1 MVQPLLDF
9 CLNEPERVISIEVT
23 DAQAKEG
30 VVKVTII
37 IIIIIIVC
45 HLPYHHISKTKI
57 IIIWCLVCHW
67 PPFACWARMWGCP
80 CICLLVLLPSIII
93 LLLMDNIFILMVIII
108 IFMVIIVV
116 LMVMNMVSMNCWC
129 YVDNYHIMIT
139 TSILCYQSTAT
150 HSPSRPSC
158 AGCLWRQSGHSW
170 PCTGCSTFSSSISTT
185 FWNSPAGLL
194 ILRSGQKNERFRTD
208 SSWCYHFF
216 QKMSAN
222 GIKCQWQQN
231 EKMSIFRSGQE
242 SWSCDD
248 RLQNHESHQNLW
260 ENLLLY
266 YDYQGWK

>member
-37 IIIIIIVC
+37 IIIIFIVC

-129 YVDNYHIMIT
+129 YIDNYHIMIT
-139 TSILCYQSTAT
+139 TSILCYQSTAS
-150 HSPSRPSC
+150 HYFPPQPSC
-158 AGCLWRQSGHSW
+158 AGCLLWPSLSFSWSSLWFWWSWIWFQWIVDVIVFLPVNCFPHSPPALLCWLFVEAIWSLLTLYRLFHFLIFYKTDFKLMVAQQSGKG
-170 PCTGCSTFSSSISTT
+170 P
-185 FWNSPAGLL
+185 
-194 ILRSGQKNERFRTD
+194 
-208 SSWCYHFF
+208 
-216 QKMSAN
+216 
-222 GIKCQWQQN
+222 
-231 EKMSIFRSGQE
+231 
-242 SWSCDD
+242 
-248 RLQNHESHQNLW
+248 NLEVVKW
-260 ENLLLY
+260 
-266 YDYQGWK
+266 W